1 MSSSEQR
8 SQLGPQESGGSASPL
23 RGLQTALLPSHS
35 PPVSPGPQKELGW
48 VLRKALSEEVQA
60 LPTQLR
66 EGVRAGWEAFAGGLM
81 GIITRF
87 HVLPHLV
94 SILTH

>member
-8 SQLGPQESGGSASPL
+8 SQLGQESGGSASPL
-23 RGLQTALLPSHS
+23 WGLQTALLPSHS
-35 PPVSPGPQKELGW
+35 PLLSPGPQKELGW
-48 VLRKALSEEVQA
+48 VLRKALSEKVQA

-66 EGVRAGWEAFAGGLM
+66 EGVPAGWEAFAGGLM

-87 HVLPHLV
+87 HVLPHPV

>member
-1 MSSSEQR
+1 MTNVIFWTSSGQTPPGLADCPPPLPQSSAVPR
-8 SQLGPQESGGSASPL
+8 S
-23 RGLQTALLPSHS
+23 T
-35 PPVSPGPQKELGW
+35 KELGW
-48 VLRKALSEEVQA
+48 VLRKALSEKVQA

-66 EGVRAGWEAFAGGLM
+66 EEVPASWEAFAGGLM

-87 HVLPHLV
+87 HVLPHPV